1 MSPMYSQQ
9 KYFSSLLFH
18 LGYIILSATLSKI
31 KVRKRFF
38 RAMPQKNHFWFYND
52 SFSQRFKEPS
62 LFLTFYNLKNLL
74 SSQRSGTKV
83 LQMLKFFMEHLDKN
97 FLLWLHEASL
107 FLRVKGSFK
116 KHFQD
121 LKYTTSAQ
129 RNTLLS
135 SSWAM
140 CCYFHSLHSWFLLPQ
155 RS

>member
-31 KVRKRFF
+31 KVLKRFF
-38 RAMPQKNHFWFYND
+38 RAMPQKNHEWFN
-52 SFSQRFKEPS
+52 QRFFKEPS
-62 LFLTFYNLKNLL
+62 LFLNFYNLKNLL
-74 SSQRSGTKV
+74 SPQRSFCETEV
-83 LQMLKFFMEHLDKN
+83 LQMLKFLMEHLDKN
-97 FLLWLHEASL
+97 VLLWHHEASL

-155 RS
+155 KS